1 MVVCAVEDELGAR
14 INRETEKLVAADNGC
29 RSSSSGDE
37 LFGSGRG
44 WWVMLTYGMKNE
56 AVGRW
61 QGGVKGTKVLQRPSD
76 LTQCSVVRSQEL
88 AQ

>member
-44 WWVMLTYGMKNE
+44 WWVMLTYGMKTKQLD
-56 AVGRW
+56 VG
-61 QGGVKGTKVLQRPSD
+61 KG
-76 LTQCSVVRSQEL
+76 E
-88 AQ
+88 